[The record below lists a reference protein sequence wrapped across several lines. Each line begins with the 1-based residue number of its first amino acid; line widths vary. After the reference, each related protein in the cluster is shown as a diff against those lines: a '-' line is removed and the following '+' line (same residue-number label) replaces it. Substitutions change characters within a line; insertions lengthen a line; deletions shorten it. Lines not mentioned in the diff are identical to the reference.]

1 MSLLYVLVGI
11 EHFTNKDLFIHIVP
25 NYINLKKE
33 VVYISGF
40 AEIILGLLLIFK
52 KTRKFASFG
61 LIFLL
66 ISVFPA
72 NIYLYESEIAQK
84 SLSISKN
91 QALIRMPF
99 QIPLILI
106 AYWHSKEK
114 HSKKISVASAIL
126 FIPTIIYFASLL
138 NV

>member
-1 MSLLYVLVGI
+1 M
-11 EHFTNKDLFIHIVP
+11 
-25 NYINLKKE
+25 
-33 VVYISGF
+33 
-40 AEIILGLLLIFK
+40 GLLLIFK

-126 FIPTIIYFASLL
+126 FIPTIIYFASL
-138 NV
+138 

>member
-11 EHFTNKDLFIHIVP
+11 KHFTNPDFFIHIVP
-25 NYINLKKE
+25 NYINLKRE

-114 HSKKISVASAIL
+114 HSKKISISSAIL
-126 FIPTIIYFASLL
+126 FIPTIMYFASL
-138 NV
+138 

>member
-126 FIPTIIYFASLL
+126 FIPTIIYFASL
-138 NV
+138 